1 MTGVF
6 IPPSLPFSPSQVLS
20 EEITAKQAVA
30 AATEREIDEARVGYR
45 PVAVHSSTLF
55 FCISELANIDPM
67 YQYSLTWYIG
77 LYLQVGT
84 AGACRVP
91 VLADLVHRTVPAGG
105 YRWGM
110 PCTST
115 R

>member
-1 MTGVF
+1 MYTG
-6 IPPSLPFSPSQVLS
+6 SLRLSWRQVLS

-77 LYLQVGT
+77 LYLQVGILLKHRRLC
-84 AGACRVP
+84 APFCDVVIFAVFF
-91 VLADLVHRTVPAGG
+91 DLVSWTLPADF
-105 YRWGM
+105 
-110 PCTST
+110 CS
-115 R
+115 